1 MGRLLVNRQLTPQ
14 RQVFQAQG
22 CPGPEESHSEGQQS
36 REDGEHHQRPPHK
49 RMSAG
54 VEVRSSRVRMI
65 AEQVKSVNSFRFS
78 GQTGGRRNILEV
90 CGVPYPR
97 TPGRRR
103 MPAVTFHRELPA
115 NMPTM
120 VMAFGGWIDA
130 GEAATGA
137 LRHLVH
143 HLAAPCLASMDP
155 EEFFVLTL
163 ARPVVRRTADG
174 PRQVQW
180 PQSEFFVWQPS
191 EGQPGLLLFCG
202 MEPHLKWRTYAQWLL
217 DVAERCGVQRIVSL
231 GALLAGQPHTRPPR
245 VTGRSTDPA
254 WQALVEAWGMY
265 RPSRYEG
272 PTGISTVVL
281 EAATRRGIS
290 HLALMGQAPHY
301 LQGTEN
307 PAVIQ
312 ALLAVVTRVLD
323 LGLDVSE
330 LDEAVQRF
338 RARCDQAVA
347 RDSSVQT
354 HIRQLEQDYDA
365 TGGAAPHPPQA
376 DAPNSAQLIQEVE
389 DFLREEREGGGG
401 I

>member
-1 MGRLLVNRQLTPQ
+1 M
-14 RQVFQAQG
+14 
-22 CPGPEESHSEGQQS
+22 
-36 REDGEHHQRPPHK
+36 D
-49 RMSAG
+49 
-54 VEVRSSRVRMI
+54 
-65 AEQVKSVNSFRFS
+65 
-78 GQTGGRRNILEV
+78 
-90 CGVPYPR
+90 
-97 TPGRRR
+97 
-103 MPAVTFHRELPA
+103 AVTFHREVPV
-115 NMPTM
+115 NVPTM

-137 LRHLVH
+137 LQHLVH
-143 HLAAPCLASMDP
+143 HLVAPCLASLDA
-155 EEFFVLTL
+155 EEFFVVTLT
-163 ARPVVRRTADG
+163 RPVVRRPAEG
-174 PRQVQW
+174 PREVQW
-180 PQSEFFVWQPS
+180 PQSEFFVWQPPG
-191 EGQPGLLLFCG
+191 GQPGLLLFCG
-202 MEPHLKWRTYAQWLL
+202 MEPHLKWRTYAQRLL
-217 DVAERCGVQRIVSL
+217 DVAARCGVQRIVSL

-272 PTGISTVVL
+272 PTGIATVVL

-290 HLALMGQAPHY
+290 HLALMGHAPHY

-323 LGLDVSE
+323 LGLDVSQ

-347 RDSSVQT
+347 RDAAVQT

-365 TGGAAPHPPQA
+365 TGGQAPHPPQA
-376 DAPNSAQLIQEVE
+376 DAPRAAPLIQEVE
-389 DFLREEREGGGG
+389 NFLREEREGGGG

>member
-1 MGRLLVNRQLTPQ
+1 
-14 RQVFQAQG
+14 
-22 CPGPEESHSEGQQS
+22 
-36 REDGEHHQRPPHK
+36 
-49 RMSAG
+49 
-54 VEVRSSRVRMI
+54 
-65 AEQVKSVNSFRFS
+65 
-78 GQTGGRRNILEV
+78 
-90 CGVPYPR
+90 
-97 TPGRRR
+97 

-115 NMPTM
+115 NMPTL

-137 LRHLVH
+137 LQHLVH
-143 HLAAPCLASMDP
+143 HLGAPCLASMDH
-155 EEFFVLTL
+155 EDFFVLTQ
-163 ARPVVRRTADG
+163 ARPVVRRPATG
-174 PRQVQW
+174 PREVQW
-180 PQSEFFVWQPS
+180 PPSEFFVWQPP

-202 MEPHLKWRTYAQWLL
+202 MEPHLKWRTYAQLLL
-217 DVAERCGVQRIVSL
+217 DAAERCGVQRIVSL
-231 GALLAGQPHTRPPR
+231 GALLAEQPHTRPPR

-254 WQALVEAWGMY
+254 WQALLEAWGMY

-272 PTGISTVVL
+272 PTGIATVVL

-323 LGLDVSE
+323 VGLDVSE
-330 LDEAVQRF
+330 LDAAVQRF

-347 RDSSVQT
+347 REASVQA

-365 TGGAAPHPPQA
+365 TGGTAPPAPQA
-376 DAPNSAQLIQEVE
+376 DAPRSAPLIQEVE
-389 DFLREEREGGGG
+389 DFLREEREGRGGV
-401 I
+401 

>member
-1 MGRLLVNRQLTPQ
+1 MDT
-14 RQVFQAQG
+14 
-22 CPGPEESHSEGQQS
+22 
-36 REDGEHHQRPPHK
+36 
-49 RMSAG
+49 
-54 VEVRSSRVRMI
+54 
-65 AEQVKSVNSFRFS
+65 
-78 GQTGGRRNILEV
+78 
-90 CGVPYPR
+90 
-97 TPGRRR
+97 
-103 MPAVTFHRELPA
+103 VTFHREVPV
-115 NMPTM
+115 NVPTL

-137 LRHLVH
+137 LRYLVH
-143 HLAAPCLASMDP
+143 HLAAPCLASMDA
-155 EEFFVLTL
+155 EEFFVLTQ
-163 ARPVVRRTADG
+163 ARPVVRRPASG
-174 PRQVQW
+174 PREVHW
-180 PQSEFFVWQPS
+180 PQSEFFVWQPP

-202 MEPHLKWRTYAQWLL
+202 MEPHLKWRTYAQQLL

-254 WQALVEAWGMY
+254 WRALIEAWGMF

-281 EAATRRGIS
+281 EAATRRGFS
-290 HLALMGQAPHY
+290 YLALMGQAPHY

-323 LGLDVSE
+323 LGLDVSQ
-330 LDEAVQRF
+330 LDAAVQRF

-347 RDSSVQT
+347 RDPAVQA

-365 TGGAAPHPPQA
+365 SGGQAPAAPQA
-376 DAPNSAQLIQEVE
+376 DTPHSASLIQEVE
-389 DFLREEREGGGG
+389 DFLREEREGRGGV
-401 I
+401 